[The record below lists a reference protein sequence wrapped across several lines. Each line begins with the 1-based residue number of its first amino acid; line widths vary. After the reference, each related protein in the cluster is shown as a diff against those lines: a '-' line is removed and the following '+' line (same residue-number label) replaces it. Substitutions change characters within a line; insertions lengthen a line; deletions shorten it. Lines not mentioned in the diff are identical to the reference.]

1 MQATGD
7 EMNTIFAQSKQAQA
21 ALTLVRDLQ
30 QRFVTQLEAIAP
42 EASAVFAPIHWQRD
56 EGSHGGGTRI
66 ATADTA
72 CYNRASVNV
81 SQVHYDDNADK
92 KLGSATAIST
102 IIHPCHPLAPSVHI
116 HISWTEMKSGQ
127 GYWRMMAD
135 LNPAT
140 ERPADT
146 ARFTAALQAA
156 CPDTELFAY
165 AQAQGDRYFY
175 IPVLQRHRGVTHF
188 YLEQY
193 HSDDQAADSA
203 LAQAVGEAAID
214 TYTAILGDALNTL
227 PPASE
232 AEQAAQRDYHTLYTF
247 QVLTLDRGTTT
258 GLLVHN
264 QNDTG
269 ILGSLPAQLD
279 RELLQS
285 WLPRM
290 PKPQDQLLQGIIAAL
305 PPEGRY
311 PTIDNACKQ
320 RLADTVRQHYRQH
333 PEAMDMQAA
342 GDIQPPTVRNHV
354 D

>member
-1 MQATGD
+1 
-7 EMNTIFAQSKQAQA
+7 MNTIFAESAQAQA
-21 ALTLVRDLQ
+21 ALTLVRNLQ

-42 EASAVFAPIHWQRD
+42 EASTVFAPVHWQRD
-56 EGSHGGGTRI
+56 EGYHGGGTRI

-81 SQVHYDDNADK
+81 SQVHYDDNGDK

-140 ERPADT
+140 ACPADI

-156 CPDTELFAY
+156 CPDTELFSY

-214 TYTAILGDALNTL
+214 TYAAILSDKLSTL
-227 PPASE
+227 STASE
-232 AEQAAQRDYHTLYTF
+232 AAKTAQRYYHTLYTF

-258 GLLVHN
+258 GLLIHQ

-269 ILGSLPAQLD
+269 ILGSLPAQVD

-285 WLPRM
+285 WLPNM

-305 PPEGRY
+305 PSEVRY
-311 PTIDNACKQ
+311 PTINDACKQ
-320 RLADTVRQHYRQH
+320 RLADTVRQHYHQH
-333 PEAMDMQAA
+333 PEAMEMQAA
-342 GDIQPPTVRNHV
+342 GDIQPPTVRNHIN
-354 D
+354 